1 MFKVKRG
8 CNRVGKVGSRLGFQG
23 RNPNIFPQMYEIR
36 VYAAVN
42 RMNIVS
48 TTAALKR
55 KFVLRETHVIKSQD
69 IVELGVS
76 LCSQL
81 WQITRTQIHISSCT
95 WNLNILIQSI
105 QTVVHPYYIMEA
117 GHRQTEKTLQEPQHS
132 QCVSMTIHSI
142 YSGDWL
148 YKDSLAEFE

>member
-55 KFVLRETHVIKSQD
+55 TFVLRETHVIKSQD

-81 WQITRTQIHISSCT
+81 
-95 WNLNILIQSI
+95 
-105 QTVVHPYYIMEA
+105 
-117 GHRQTEKTLQEPQHS
+117 
-132 QCVSMTIHSI
+132 
-142 YSGDWL
+142 
-148 YKDSLAEFE
+148 

>member
-55 KFVLRETHVIKSQD
+55 KFVLRETRDQKPRHSGARCVVVFTVMTNNQNTDTHQQLYLKSQHTKFKVFKLWFTPITSWRQV
-69 IVELGVS
+69 IVRQRKRYRNHS
-76 LCSQL
+76 
-81 WQITRTQIHISSCT
+81 
-95 WNLNILIQSI
+95 
-105 QTVVHPYYIMEA
+105 TVNVC
-117 GHRQTEKTLQEPQHS
+117 Q
-132 QCVSMTIHSI
+132 
-142 YSGDWL
+142 
-148 YKDSLAEFE
+148 